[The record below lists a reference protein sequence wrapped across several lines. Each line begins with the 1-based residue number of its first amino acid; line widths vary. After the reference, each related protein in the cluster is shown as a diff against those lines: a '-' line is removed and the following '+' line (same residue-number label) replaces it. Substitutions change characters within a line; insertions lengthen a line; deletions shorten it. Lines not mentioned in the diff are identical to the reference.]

1 MDTYQIIGTP
11 TRRVDG
17 EAKATGQA
25 RYAADVS
32 LPGTLWGKSLHSPYA
47 HARIV
52 RLDTTAAQQVPGVH
66 AVITG
71 ADVRAGLWGRM
82 VKDVPV
88 LAYERVRF
96 FGERVAAV
104 AADDEDIAQRAL
116 DLIEVEY
123 DELPAVFDPLDALKD
138 DAPLLHPDFNSYF
151 GFPQKLEKPSNAYY
165 KTLFEKGDLARGFAE
180 ADYIIEHTYI
190 TPRVH
195 QGYIEPQ
202 AVLVHI
208 DSSGRVHVWVCSK
221 VPYNTRESLATAG
234 GIPEEQILF
243 HHVYI
248 GGDFGGKGNARN
260 TPICYYLAR
269 ATGRPV
275 RMVSDYVEEFLAG
288 NPRHA
293 TTVQLKT
300 GVKRDGTLT
309 AHQVNYTVN
318 SGAYAAFKPTG
329 TIGGANQA
337 AGPYRIPHCRIESTF
352 VYTNNV
358 PGGFMR
364 APGEPQ
370 GVFALESHIDEIA
383 RQLNMDP
390 LAFRRQNLIV
400 DGEETAFG
408 EHLEHVRV
416 HETLEAAVKA
426 AGYHAP
432 KPPYVGRGIAIGE
445 RAPGGGQATAAITLR
460 PDGSV
465 ILGTPI
471 FDQGT
476 GTYTT
481 LCQVVAEELQV
492 PPEHIQLDIWN
503 TDAIPF
509 DSGVAGTRAT
519 RINTMVAYEAAQEA
533 KRALLKLAATRLGWP
548 EATLSFVG
556 SEIRRTDAAAAIRWP
571 DLLARAGETVT
582 GRAHVEAKGR
592 AHITSFAVQVAEVA
606 VDPETGAIT
615 LLRFTTAHD
624 VGQIIHPIG
633 HQGQINGAIMQGLG
647 YALMEEL
654 HVEDGRVTNLS
665 FGEYKMPT
673 MRDIPPLTTVH
684 VQSTDGV
691 GPYHIKGIGESPL
704 TPVAPAIANAVADAI
719 GVRIRELPLSA
730 EKVYSALLTAPAPV
744 PPVAGS
750 AEYDAHGQQR

>member
-1 MDTYQIIGTP
+1 MSTYQVIGTP
-11 TRRVDG
+11 TPRVDG
-17 EAKATGQA
+17 DIKATGQA

-52 RLDTTAAQQVPGVH
+52 RIDTTAARQVPGVH

-88 LAYERVRF
+88 LAYDRVRF

-116 DLIEVEY
+116 ELIEVEY
-123 DELPAVFDPLDALKD
+123 EELPAVFDPAAALQD
-138 DAPLLHPDFNSYF
+138 DAPILHPDFNTYF
-151 GFPQKLEKPSNAYY
+151 GFPQKMTRPSNVYH
-165 KTLFEKGDLARGFAE
+165 KTLYEKGDLERGFAE
-180 ADYIIEHTYI
+180 ADYIIEHTYV

-202 AVLVHI
+202 AVLVNI
-208 DSSGRVHVWVCSK
+208 DDTGRVHVWVCSK

-234 GIPEEQILF
+234 GIPEKQILF

-260 TPICYYLAR
+260 TPICYFLAK

-293 TTVQLKT
+293 TVVRLKS

-309 AHQVNYTVN
+309 AHQVHYTVN
-318 SGAYAAFKPTG
+318 SGAYAAFKPLG
-329 TIGGANQA
+329 TIGGALQA
-337 AGPYRIPHCRIESTF
+337 AGPYRVPHCRVESAF
-352 VYTNNV
+352 VYTNTV

-370 GVFALESHIDEIA
+370 GVFAIESHIDEIA
-383 RQLNMDP
+383 RHLNMDP
-390 LAFRRQNLIV
+390 LDFRRHNLIV

-416 HETLEAAVKA
+416 HETLEAVVKA
-426 AGYHAP
+426 AGYNTP
-432 KPPYVGRGIAIGE
+432 KPPFVGRGIAIGE
-445 RAPGGGQATAAITLR
+445 RAPGGGEATAAITLR
-460 PDGSV
+460 PDASV

-481 LCQVVAEELQV
+481 LFQVVAEELQV
-492 PPEHIQLDIWN
+492 PIERIQLDIWN
-503 TDAIPF
+503 SDALPF

-519 RINTMVAYEAAQEA
+519 RINTMVAYEAAQET
-533 KRALLKLAATRLGWP
+533 KRALFRLASTHLDWP
-548 EATLSFVG
+548 EAALTLAG
-556 SEIRRTDAAAAIRWP
+556 DEIRRTDTPATVRWP
-571 DLLARAGETVT
+571 DLLARTGEVIT
-582 GRAHVEAKGR
+582 GRAHIEAKGR

-606 VDPETGAIT
+606 VDPETGVIT
-615 LLRFTTAHD
+615 LLRYTTAHD
-624 VGQIIHPIG
+624 VGQIMHPVG
-633 HQGQINGAIMQGLG
+633 HQGQINGAVVQGLG

-654 HVEDGRVTNLS
+654 HVEDGKVTNLS

-673 MRDIPPLTTVH
+673 MRDIPPLHTVLVESPH
-684 VQSTDGV
+684 GV
-691 GPYHIKGIGESPL
+691 GPYQIKGIGESPL
-704 TPVAPAIANAVADAI
+704 TPVAPAIANAVADAL
-719 GVRIRELPLSA
+719 GVRLRDLPLTA
-730 EKVYSALLTAPAPV
+730 EKVYRALQDKAQ
-744 PPVAGS
+744 S
-750 AEYDAHGQQR
+750 